1 MRALP
6 LLDRGKAKELG
17 LWRPLTSELAKPVEL
32 KLRVTDPWVVGSG
45 AAAGAGADGGAGA
58 AATEVGAAATD
69 AGVTYELPLGT
80 IVFHRERAI
89 LAGKEGYGGEARS
102 LHAALSHVAS
112 TAQP

>member
-32 KLRVTDPWVVGSG
+32 KLRVTDPRVAWAG
-45 AAAGAGADGGAGA
+45 AAASTGADGGTGAAAADAAGAGA
-58 AATEVGAAATD
+58 AATGAGD
-69 AGVTYELPLGT
+69 MYELPLGT

-89 LAGKEGYGGEARS
+89 LAGKKGTGYGDGTRS
-102 LHAALSHVAS
+102 LHA
-112 TAQP
+112 Q